1 MCVDIILRHFL
12 QTNAVISVWLIA
24 RRHWRRFPWPW
35 FLSRLDGADESHSWT
50 PKGSWSGVTE
60 MVREEKD
67 TRGCIYEM
75 ERVQK
80 QAGGWNVER
89 EDQGKDVETRE
100 QTEAQ
105 EGKYIEQRR
114 WTWRLSGEMRGVR
127 ASGVRVCMPGNVPAI
142 SFTSFSHYSPF
153 GCPAPYSPTMVALS
167 PSPRSLGCHSSHSTA
182 PPSTSLFL
190 FKWFKDCKKGVWPQ
204 DVTVLNLQLMCN
216 SCETASFKCS

>member
-12 QTNAVISVWLIA
+12 QTNAVVSVWLIA

-35 FLSRLDGADESHSWT
+35 FLSRLDGADESHSWA

-60 MVREEKD
+60 MGREEKD
-67 TRGCIYEM
+67 TRGCTYEM

-89 EDQGKDVETRE
+89 EDQGKDVGTRE

-114 WTWRLSGEMRGVR
+114 WMWRLSGEMRGVR
-127 ASGVRVCMPGNVPAI
+127 ASGVRVHAGERTSHLFHFLLSLQSIWLSRSWLTHHGGSQPFAAVSRL
-142 SFTSFSHYSPF
+142 SFLSFHCSPKHLSFSF
-153 GCPAPYSPTMVALS
+153 QV
-167 PSPRSLGCHSSHSTA
+167 
-182 PPSTSLFL
+182 
-190 FKWFKDCKKGVWPQ
+190 V
-204 DVTVLNLQLMCN
+204 
-216 SCETASFKCS
+216 